1 MTTHSMAGQAVI
13 VTGGG
18 QGLGRAFAT
27 RFAAEGMSVLVADIR
42 HEAAETVAAEIT
54 EAGGT
59 ARAIHVDVTEE
70 TSCRTMCDTAL
81 SAFGRLDILV
91 NNASIFSTLKMRP
104 FTEIPVEEWRQVID
118 VNLTGVFLASRS
130 AVPTM
135 KEAGHGRIVNIA
147 SAVVPMGRP
156 NYLHYVASKAGV
168 IGMTRGM
175 ARELGGWNITVNAVL
190 PGATD
195 TEIERETVSPEQRA
209 ALIASR
215 AIQRPGTPD
224 DLTGV
229 VRFFASDD
237 SRFVT
242 GQSLVVDGGT
252 VFL

>member
-1 MTTHSMAGQAVI
+1 MTDSMADQVVI
-13 VTGGG
+13 VTGSG
-18 QGLGRAFAT
+18 QGLGRAFAH
-27 RFAAEGMSVLVADIR
+27 RFASEGLKILVCDIR
-42 HEAAETVAAEIT
+42 ADAAQSVANEI
-54 EAGGT
+54 EQAGGT
-59 ARAIHVDVTEE
+59 ARAVTVDVTDEAS
-70 TSCRTMCDTAL
+70 TTAMCDAAL

-91 NNASIFSTLKMRP
+91 NNASIFSALKMRP
-104 FTEIPVEEWRQVID
+104 FFEIPVDEWRKVVD
-118 VNLTGVFLASRS
+118 VNLNGVYLASRA
-130 AVPTM
+130 AVPAM
-135 KEAGHGRIVNIA
+135 QEAKRGRIINIA

-156 NYLHYVASKAGV
+156 NYLHYVSSKAGV

-175 ARELGGWNITVNAVL
+175 ARELGAWNITVNAVL
-190 PGATD
+190 PGATE
-195 TEIERETVSPEQRA
+195 TEIERETVSPQQRE

-215 AIQRPGTPD
+215 SIQRAGTPD